1 MTRTTSDKERN
12 EADAVEVLESYVA
25 DSRVHELIDNP
36 TDAVIA
42 EG

>member
-1 MTRTTSDKERN
+1 MTDAVIDNDRN
-12 EADAVEVLESYVA
+12 QADAVEVLESYVA